1 MVLGSKKEISRCSL
15 IPAHARCYNGDM
27 RGVLTYQCCLASLQ
41 LGSRS
46 RLVYELDN
54 KDQEELQERT
64 LPQVSCIWSNVL
76 LLRRG
81 LAKSQVHVYLEKRT
95 ILPGF
100 RNITSAEYV
109 HRKTTQ
115 LALKKRWTNET
126 VSIAAIFSRCC
137 SRVEKTQAF
146 EDGLTEGEVPE
157 TGVGRFRSLSQTDR
171 TKL

>member
-1 MVLGSKKEISRCSL
+1 MNWTSNMNKSYTGQNYLRFPVLGL
-15 IPAHARCYNGDM
+15 IA
-27 RGVLTYQCCLASLQ
+27 LFQ
-41 LGSRS
+41 
-46 RLVYELDN
+46 
-54 KDQEELQERT
+54 
-64 LPQVSCIWSNVL
+64 
-76 LLRRG
+76 RRG
-81 LAKSQVHVYLEKRT
+81 PAKSQVRVYLEKRT

-171 TKL
+171 TKS